1 MFITGGGAQEIVS
14 LYGTSGWVRDIASL
28 NIGRSEHACAGYYTQ
43 QGMVR
48 EREKLKLSVRR
59 SQLAGSAGDWRAE

>member
-1 MFITGGGAQEIVS
+1 MFITGGGAQETVS

-48 EREKLKLSVRR
+48 EREKVDY
-59 SQLAGSAGDWRAE
+59 Q